1 MHNMKILIFIN
12 IGNAQMTE
20 EMMLTKISKVSSF
33 HGGTLNQ
40 SQDNRSVWIVQTE
53 FNDEFYNHYT
63 KSFWKWLGD
72 GVCKLFEV
80 PVYVSIY
87 ADDLQRYP
95 KFQELR
101 NVGYVGKL
109 QESKFDFSGDDIST
123 DPRFW

>member
-1 MHNMKILIFIN
+1 MKILIFIN
-12 IGNAQMTE
+12 IGDIPMTE
-20 EMMLTKISKVSSF
+20 EEMLAKISKCSSF
-33 HGGTLNQ
+33 HGGILNQ
-40 SQDNRSVWIVQTE
+40 SQDNRSVWIVRTK
-53 FNDEFYNHYT
+53 FSDEFKNHYT

-101 NVGYVGKL
+101 YVGYVGKL
-109 QESKFDFSGDDIST
+109 QEPKFDFSGDDIST